1 MPRPTRVL
9 PIATMAA
16 AAAARSVA
24 LGSSNA
30 LATVDPGTPAND
42 VHFGQDNDNAS
53 NPFVQPHGVSAT
65 LHMNNTDVMFGRDN
79 DDLLV
84 GRLGS
89 DTLLGG
95 SGSDILIGGP
105 DQSSSRV
112 TDVMVGDKGDDWII
126 WSPRD
131 GNEVFAGDEGQ
142 DTAIFA
148 PLVKNPGGSLR
159 LDSWQSRTIPRVTI
173 DKKGRVV
180 VHPCERPAEEAAGR
194 PVHRPVH
201 PQRRPGCQRAAQGR
215 RAGPVP
221 EPERAG
227 KVLVADL
234 REAEPHFDEP
244 LALARRQRASA
255 GAIIAPASLPVTQP
269 CRCST
274 GRARR

>member
-1 MPRPTRVL
+1 MPRTTRVL

-16 AAAARSVA
+16 AAAALSVA

-84 GRLGS
+84 GKLGS

-105 DQSSSRV
+105 DQSSSPV
-112 TDVMVGDKGDDWII
+112 TDVMVGDKGDDVSI

-131 GNEVFAGDEGQ
+131 GNAVFAGDEGQ

-148 PLVKNPGGSLR
+148 PLVKNPDGSLR
-159 LDSWQSRTIPRVTI
+159 LDSWKSRTIPRVTI
-173 DKKGRVV
+173 DNKDALSCTLVNVPPREQLGAQYIVRFTLNDAPVASVQLKDVEQV
-180 VHPCERPAEEAAGR
+180 LCPSPEAG
-194 PVHRPVH
+194 
-201 PQRRPGCQRAAQGR
+201 Q
-215 RAGPVP
+215 
-221 EPERAG
+221 
-227 KVLVADL
+227 VLVADL
-234 REAEPHFDEP
+234 REAEAHLTTVP
-244 LALARRQRASA
+244 LEDVKGLA
-255 GAIIAPASLPVTQP
+255 GAIIAPAS
-269 CRCST
+269 
-274 GRARR
+274 

>member
-1 MPRPTRVL
+1 MPRTTRVL

-16 AAAARSVA
+16 AAAALSVA

-65 LHMNNTDVMFGRDN
+65 LHMDNTDVMFGRDN

-84 GRLGS
+84 GKLGS

-105 DQSSSRV
+105 DQSSSPV
-112 TDVMVGDKGDDWII
+112 TDVMVGDKGDDVSI

-131 GNEVFAGDEGQ
+131 GNDVFAGDEGQ

-148 PLVKNPGGSLR
+148 PLVKNPDGSLR
-159 LDSWQSRTIPRVTI
+159 LDSWKSRTIPRVTI
-173 DKKGRVV
+173 DKQGRVV
-180 VHPCERPAEEAAGR
+180 VHPRE
-194 PVHRPVH
+194 
-201 PQRRPGCQRAAQGR
+201 RAAEGSSWAPSTSSGSPSTTPR
-215 RAGPVP
+215 LPACSSRTSSRSCA
-221 EPERAG
+221 R
-227 KVLVADL
+227 
-234 REAEPHFDEP
+234 
-244 LALARRQRASA
+244 ARRQGHGPGCR
-255 GAIIAPASLPVTQP
+255 PA
-269 CRCST
+269 R
-274 GRARR
+274 GRAAVRRG